1 MGTVATRFLV
11 GRGRCIRSS
20 WFDEIGYMS
29 VNRDGAVL
37 FFQLINVVARCSDVD
52 GWLIGDGS
60 KPTQIP
66 VFHTIPD

>member
-52 GWLIGDGS
+52 G
-60 KPTQIP
+60 
-66 VFHTIPD
+66 VAHR